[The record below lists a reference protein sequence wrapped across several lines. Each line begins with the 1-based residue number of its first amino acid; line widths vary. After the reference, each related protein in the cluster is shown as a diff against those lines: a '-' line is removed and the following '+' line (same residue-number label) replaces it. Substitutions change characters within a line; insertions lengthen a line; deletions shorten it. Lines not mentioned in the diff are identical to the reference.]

1 MLSLIDMSGMD
12 GVGEFSV
19 IELVDGKADGLR
31 HVVRQGCTG
40 RVLAFLWSAY
50 RDVRRRGEPARPSV
64 YILVGPND
72 AGLSVPHRTVQWAAG
87 CSSPPPPPVLVRQ
100 LDVPVVGLRVG
111 ALP

>member
-1 MLSLIDMSGMD
+1 MPWPEVPRAEGSLGAPPTFGCLRLSRTVLNPIDMSGTD

-50 RDVRRRGEPARPSV
+50 RDVRKRGELARPGV

-72 AGLSVPHRTVQWAAG
+72 ASLSAPHRTV
-87 CSSPPPPPVLVRQ
+87 R
-100 LDVPVVGLRVG
+100 
-111 ALP
+111 